1 MNVHKTKIKRLHTNM
16 KTNEGRELHSVY
28 CKALL
33 RLELAKKV
41 QNEITFHKKKIR
53 KSAICYKV

>member
-1 MNVHKTKIKRLHTNM
+1 M

-33 RLELAKKV
+33 RLELAKIV
-41 QNEITFHKKKIR
+41 QKEITFHKKKNQ
-53 KSAICYKV
+53 KKAQFAT